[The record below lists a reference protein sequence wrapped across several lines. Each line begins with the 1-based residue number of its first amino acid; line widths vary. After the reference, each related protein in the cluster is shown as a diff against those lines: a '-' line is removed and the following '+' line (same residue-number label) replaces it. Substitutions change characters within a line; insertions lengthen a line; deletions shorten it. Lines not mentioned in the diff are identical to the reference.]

1 MIIMGGGYKVL
12 FFNVHPYLG
21 KIPNLTNLFQ
31 MGWNHQL
38 VIICFF
44 VEDVDV
50 WNYLSFLDFFL
61 GGCT

>member
-31 MGWNHQL
+31 MG
-38 VIICFF
+38 
-44 VEDVDV
+44 
-50 WNYLSFLDFFL
+50 
-61 GGCT
+61 